1 MLKTVGFPS
10 SRTGDQTIIDG
21 NLVIATSG
29 KGIDFSATPSTGTS
43 ELFSDYEEGTYT
55 ATLTCS
61 TSGTITVS
69 STNNWNT
76 LAYTKIGRVVHVQ
89 GGIRIASVSSPTGSV
104 ELNLPFASANLTGDA
119 GIAVGMAVAQS
130 LGSFNQPISIY
141 VPEGY
146 SGAVLQYM
154 NAGTRTSIPG
164 SDFSGNEEI
173 QFGFS
178 YIAA

>member
-10 SRTGDQTIIDG
+10 SRTGDQTIVDG

-29 KGIDFSATPSTGTS
+29 KGIDFSATPGTGTS
-43 ELFSDYEEGTYT
+43 ELFNDYEEGLYV
-55 ATLTCS
+55 ATLTPA
-61 TSGTITVS
+61 SGSITVS
-69 STNNWNT
+69 TVNNWNT

-89 GGIRIASVSSPTGSV
+89 GGIRIASVSSPGGAV

-119 GIAVGMAVAQS
+119 GLTAGMAVAQS
-130 LGSFNQPISIY
+130 LGLFNQPISVY

-146 SGAVLQYM
+146 TGAVLQYM
-154 NAGTRTSIPG
+154 NLGTRTSIPG
-164 SDFSGNEEI
+164 SDFSGDEEI

>member
-10 SRTGDQTIIDG
+10 SRTGDQTIING

-43 ELFSDYEEGTYT
+43 ELFSDYEEGTYI
-55 ATLTCS
+55 ATLTCG
-61 TSGTITVS
+61 TSGTITINS
-69 STNNWNT
+69 ANNWNT

-130 LGSFNQPISIY
+130 LGSFNQPLSVY

-164 SDFSGNEEI
+164 SDFSGDEEI